1 MKVGLS
7 MDSRNKT
14 NITQTQEIELLQDET
29 TELQRAT

>member
-1 MKVGLS
+1 MKVELS